1 MAPRTRLLGPRR
13 LGTSA
18 TLAAF
23 VCAVFV
29 VVGVLAPLLTPADPQ
44 HQELTARLRPPLSPG
59 HFFGTDVLGRDVLSR
74 LIAGTRESLT
84 VAVIAVAISVVV
96 GVAIGLVSGYFGGLL
111 DSLLMRFVDAWLA
124 FPFLLLAIT
133 IIAILGP
140 GTRNVIIALVAS
152 EWVVYVRLVRGET
165 LSIRERE
172 YVTSARV
179 LGVSRTAI
187 MVKHILPNIYGPIL
201 VVSTLELGIVIV
213 TEASLSFLGLG
224 ANAATATWG
233 AMLADGRAYLAT
245 AWWLATIPGLAI
257 FVVVLAV
264 NLLGDAFRDFADPR
278 MKAYRRG
285 EDLPPTSL
293 DPATPTL
300 QMAGIAAPSP
310 AGAPSANR
318 RTNEPG
324 Y

>member
-1 MAPRTRLLGPRR
+1 MVHIARPVRQLG
-13 LGTSA
+13 LAA
-18 TLAAF
+18 TLAAL
-23 VCAVFV
+23 VCAAFAFV
-29 VVGVLAPLLTPADPQ
+29 GAFAPLLVPDDPQ
-44 HQELTARLRPPLSPG
+44 HQDLTARLRAPLSAG
-59 HFFGTDVLGRDVLSR
+59 HPLGTDVLGRDILSR
-74 LIAGTRESLT
+74 LIAGTRESLL
-84 VAVIAVAISVVV
+84 VAVIAVGISVVA

-111 DSLLMRFVDAWLA
+111 DSLLMRVVDAWLA

-172 YVTSARV
+172 YVTSARM

-257 FVVVLAV
+257 FVIVLAV
-264 NLLGDAFRDFADPR
+264 NLLGDALRDFADPR
-278 MKAYRRG
+278 MKAHRRG
-285 EDLPPTSL
+285 SELSATWPEP
-293 DPATPTL
+293 DPQL
-300 QMAGIAAPSP
+300 LEMAAH
-310 AGAPSANR
+310 
-318 RTNEPG
+318 
-324 Y
+324 

>member
-1 MAPRTRLLGPRR
+1 MRARHGWGGWR
-13 LGTSA
+13 LGKSA
-18 TLAAF
+18 GLALA
-23 VCAVFV
+23 VCGVFV
-29 VVGVLAPLLTPADPQ
+29 VAGVFAPLLTPKNPQ
-44 HQELTARLRPPLSPG
+44 HQDLTARLLPPLSPG
-59 HFFGTDVLGRDVLSR
+59 HFFGTDMLGRDILSR
-74 LIAGTRESLT
+74 LIAGARESLFI
-84 VAVIAVAISVVV
+84 AVVAVAISVVLGV
-96 GVAIGLVSGYFGGLL
+96 GVGLVSGYYGGLL
-111 DSLLMRFVDAWLA
+111 DSIMMRIVDAWLA

-172 YVTSARV
+172 FVTSARM

-224 ANAATATWG
+224 ASAGTATWG
-233 AMLADGRAYLAT
+233 SMLSDGRDYLAT

-257 FVVVLAV
+257 FIVVLAV
-264 NLLGDAFRDFADPR
+264 NLLGDALRDYTDPR
-278 MKAYRRG
+278 MKTYRRG
-285 EDLPPTSL
+285 GELSVGTSA
-293 DPATPTL
+293 PAPEL
-300 QMAGIAAPSP
+300 VEI
-310 AGAPSANR
+310 SAH
-318 RTNEPG
+318 
-324 Y
+324 

>member
-1 MAPRTRLLGPRR
+1 M
-13 LGTSA
+13 
-18 TLAAF
+18 
-23 VCAVFV
+23 CAVFA
-29 VVGVLAPLLTPADPQ
+29 VVGVFAPLLTPVDPQ
-44 HQELTARLRPPLSPG
+44 HQDLTARLRPPLSPG
-59 HFFGTDVLGRDVLSR
+59 HVFGTDMLGRDILSR
-74 LIAGTRESLT
+74 LIAGARESLM
-84 VAVIAVAISVVV
+84 VAVVAVAISVVV
-96 GVAIGLVSGYFGGLL
+96 GVAVGLVSGYFGGLL

-213 TEASLSFLGLG
+213 TEASLVLPRARRQRRHRHLGSHARRRAGLPGDRVVARHHPGPRDLRGG
-224 ANAATATWG
+224 A
-233 AMLADGRAYLAT
+233 
-245 AWWLATIPGLAI
+245 
-257 FVVVLAV
+257 
-264 NLLGDAFRDFADPR
+264 
-278 MKAYRRG
+278 RG
-285 EDLPPTSL
+285 E
-293 DPATPTL
+293 PA
-300 QMAGIAAPSP
+300 
-310 AGAPSANR
+310 R
-318 RTNEPG
+318 RRVP
-324 Y
+324 